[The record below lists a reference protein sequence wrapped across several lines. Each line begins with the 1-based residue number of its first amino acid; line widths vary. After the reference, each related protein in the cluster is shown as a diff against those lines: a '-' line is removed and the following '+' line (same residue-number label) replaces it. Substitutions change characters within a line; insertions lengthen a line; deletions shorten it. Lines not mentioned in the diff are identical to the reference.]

1 MAAHRYPILLFQA
14 HAGLFTAVLV
24 EDGGDIAGIG
34 ASDADAREQLR
45 DYLEWN
51 LKQRPWLAAPD
62 FLDPSLTTLK
72 VDVRP
77 EYLTDKRP
85 YPVSQTIP
93 LRVPVVTGRTGAGL
107 LVAAVPTLG
116 IRFNFYDK
124 DDLRPLVIQYVQ
136 AAMKGRTP
144 AEVSRFLPPADTQL
158 DDLVIHVPRESAAAP
173 QVPDLEELRA
183 VADPLGAREVR
194 GRYSRAW
201 GREALIDRLIDTL
214 RREKAPVLLL
224 GDSGVGKTSLLAN
237 AARRIER
244 DARSLGLSTDT
255 DEDSARAP
263 RFWITSAP
271 RLIAGMQYLGMWQ
284 ERLEGVI
291 AQLGSISAF
300 LCAESL
306 LDLVRT
312 GGTSPTDSLAAFLI
326 PYLARGEARFITEA
340 TPAEWDAIR
349 RLLPALADLFIIL
362 TVPPMPRDKAI
373 DCLSQIAAAQR
384 QNLKIEPARG
394 LVETVYR
401 LFARFMPYHPFP
413 GKAAN
418 FVIDLF
424 DRAARDRQSTL
435 APADAIGLFTTRTGL
450 PQLFLRDELP
460 LSEQSVIDKLQSQ
473 VIGQPRACQAAAAT
487 VTTFKAGLNDPA
499 RPLGVMLFAGPTGT
513 GKTQLALSL
522 AEFLFGHEQ
531 LNTQLEDS
539 RWKMEK
545 SPAPSSILHP
555 PSSSASPT
563 RLLRLDMSEYSGP
576 GAPERFLG
584 TPLAPADWI
593 VKLRQQPFTVLLL
606 DEIEKAD
613 PEIFDTLLAV
623 FDEGRLTDTWGRV
636 TWFRSAVII
645 MTSNLGA
652 ASGAGF
658 GLIPSAAPAYEGE
671 VRSFFRPE
679 FFNRIDA
686 VVTFDPLSG
695 ETVKAIAR
703 KELADLAKREGFTA
717 RNLRLTWSDALV
729 DHLAREGFD
738 SHYGAR
744 PLQRTIEKE
753 VVAPLARYLVENPT
767 LRDRDIRLD
776 FTNRLILRH

>member
-1 MAAHRYPILLFQA
+1 MAVHRYPILVFQA

-24 EDGGDIAGIG
+24 EDGGDIAGVG
-34 ASDADAREQLR
+34 PSAADAREQLR

-51 LKQRPWLAAPD
+51 LKQRPWFPAPD
-62 FLDPSLTTLK
+62 FFDPSLTTLK

-124 DDLRPLVIQYVQ
+124 DDLRPLVTQYVQ
-136 AAMKGRTP
+136 AAMKGKTP
-144 AEVSRFLPPADTQL
+144 AQVSRFLPPADTQL
-158 DDLVIHVPRESAAAP
+158 DDLVVHVPRESAAAP
-173 QVPDLEELRA
+173 PGPDLDELRA

-224 GDSGVGKTSLLAN
+224 GDSGVGKTSLLAD

-244 DARSLGLSTDT
+244 DARSLGFAA
-255 DEDSARAP
+255 DSDDNTSRAP

-300 LCAESL
+300 LCAENL

-373 DCLSQIAAAQR
+373 DCLSQVAAAQR

-499 RPLGVMLFAGPTGT
+499 RPLGVLLFAGPTGT
-513 GKTQLALSL
+513 GKTQLSLSL
-522 AEFLFGHEQ
+522 AEFLFGAPAQ
-531 LNTQLEDS
+531 PSTLNPQS
-539 RWKMEK
+539 V
-545 SPAPSSILHP
+545 P
-555 PSSSASPT
+555 

-576 GAPERFLG
+576 GAPESFLG

-686 VVTFDPLSG
+686 VVTFDPLSPD
-695 ETVKAIAR
+695 TVKAIAR

-717 RNLRLTWSDALV
+717 RNIRLTWSDALV
-729 DHLAREGFD
+729 DHLAKEGFD
-738 SHYGAR
+738 PHYGAR

-767 LRDRDIRLD
+767 LRDLDIRLD

>member
-34 ASDADAREQLR
+34 ASAADAREQLR

-51 LKQRPWLAAPD
+51 LKQRPWLPAPD

-85 YPVSQTIP
+85 YPVSQTIA

-124 DDLRPLVIQYVQ
+124 DDLRPLVVQYVQ

-144 AEVSRFLPPADTQL
+144 AQVSRFLPPVDTQL
-158 DDLVIHVPRESAAAP
+158 DDLVIHVPRESAAP
-173 QVPDLEELRA
+173 PPGPDLEELRA

-224 GDSGVGKTSLLAN
+224 GDSGVGKTSLLAD

-244 DARSLGLSTDT
+244 DARSLGFATDT
-255 DEDSARAP
+255 DDNASRAP

-291 AQLGSISAF
+291 TQLGSISGF
-300 LCAESL
+300 LCAENL

-312 GGTSPTDSLAAFLI
+312 GGTSPTDSLAAFLV
-326 PYLARGEARFITEA
+326 PYLARGEARFICEA

-349 RLLPALADLFIIL
+349 RLLPALADLFVII

-373 DCLSQIAAAQR
+373 DCLTQVAAAQR

-435 APADAIGLFTTRTGL
+435 SPADAIGLFTTRTGL

-499 RPLGVMLFAGPTGT
+499 RPLGVLLFAGPTGT

-522 AEFLFGHEQ
+522 ADFLFG
-531 LNTQLEDS
+531 
-539 RWKMEK
+539 
-545 SPAPSSILHP
+545 APSSILHP

-652 ASGAGF
+652 ASSAGF

-729 DHLAREGFD
+729 DYLAREGFD
-738 SHYGAR
+738 PHYGAR

-753 VVAPLARYLVENPT
+753 VVAPLARYLVQNANLKDLLLNLDYEQ
-767 LRDRDIRLD
+767 RL
-776 FTNRLILRH
+776 LIQH